1 MKKTLLVVIVL
12 AVIILVA
19 RPFFCKSDDKST
31 DNGANSADSKQQPIS
46 VSQNTDVFNQSF
58 TRLFNAYNDVKN
70 ALVASDAQKAS
81 AAALVLRTAA
91 DSLKVNEIK
100 GDSTGGIKETAASF
114 SSNIAGS
121 AQALAAEKD
130 VKGQRKEF
138 EQIADAMWNL
148 TRTVRYTGQKLYWQF
163 CPMAFD
169 NKGAYWISYER
180 EIRNPYFGSEML
192 NCGSVEDSLDYSK

>member
-1 MKKTLLVVIVL
+1 MKKTLIVVIVL

-19 RPFFCKSDDKST
+19 RPFFCNTDDKPT
-31 DNGANSADSKQQPIS
+31 ENAADAKQQPLS
-46 VSQNTDVFNQSF
+46 ASENTDVFNQSF
-58 TRLFNAYNDVKN
+58 TQLLNAYNDLKN
-70 ALVASDAQKAS
+70 ALVASDTGKAS
-81 AAALVLRTAA
+81 AAALALRAAA

-100 GDSTGGIKETAASF
+100 GDSTGLIKETATTFTST
-114 SSNIAGS
+114 ITGS

-130 VKGQRKEF
+130 IKGKRKEF
-138 EQIADAMWNL
+138 EMIADAMWSL

-180 EIRNPYFGSEML
+180 EIKNPYFGNEML

>member
-1 MKKTLLVVIVL
+1 MKKTLIVVVALAAIVL
-12 AVIILVA
+12 VT
-19 RPFFCKSDDKST
+19 RPFFCKSDKKST
-31 DNGANSADSKQQPIS
+31 DQAENAADVKQQPLS

-58 TRLFNAYNDVKN
+58 THLLNAYNDLKN
-70 ALVASDAQKAS
+70 TLVASDAPKAS
-81 AAALVLRTAA
+81 AAAQVLRTAA

-100 GDSTGGIKETAASF
+100 GDSTGSIKETAASF
-114 SSNIAGS
+114 SSTIAGS

-130 VKGQRKEF
+130 IKGQRKEF

-180 EIRNPYFGSEML
+180 EIKNPYFGSEML

>member
-1 MKKTLLVVIVL
+1 MKKTLIVVIVL
-12 AVIILVA
+12 AVGVLVA
-19 RPFFCKSDDKST
+19 RPFFCKGDKKST
-31 DNGANSADSKQQPIS
+31 DEAENAANVKQQPLS
-46 VSQNTDVFNQSF
+46 ASQNTDVFNQSF
-58 TRLFNAYNDVKN
+58 TQLFNAYNDLKN
-70 ALVASDAQKAS
+70 ALVASDASKAS

-100 GDSTGGIKETAASF
+100 GDSTGSIKETATSF
-114 SSNIAGS
+114 SSTIAGV

-130 VKGQRKEF
+130 IKGQRKEF
-138 EQIADAMWNL
+138 EQIADNMWNL

-180 EIRNPYFGSEML
+180 EIKNPYFGNEML
-192 NCGSVEDSLDYSK
+192 NCGSNEDSLDYSK